1 MPPVSVRTL
10 PACEATGVTNELV
23 QIANRRGVAVLNVNS
38 GALPGMPA
46 SVIPDQ
52 ERGQ

>member
-10 PACEATGVTNELV
+10 PAGEATLVTNELV
-23 QIANRRGVAVLNVNS
+23 KIANRRGVAVINVNS

-46 SVIPDQ
+46 SVILYQ